1 MGGFIENGTC
11 AFNEYSRVP
20 ARRCIRIPDSMS
32 MNEVATMPLAMLTA
46 AVGLYQMLKL
56 PLPPAAKLET
66 LILVWAGS
74 SISFSLYRSDE

>member
-1 MGGFIENGTC
+1 
-11 AFNEYSRVP
+11 
-20 ARRCIRIPDSMS
+20 

-56 PLPPAAKLET
+56 LLPPAAKLET

>member
-1 MGGFIENGTC
+1 
-11 AFNEYSRVP
+11 
-20 ARRCIRIPDSMS
+20 
-32 MNEVATMPLAMLTA
+32 MNEAATMPLAMLTA

-56 PLPPAAKLET
+56 PLPPAAKSET